1 MTQNSALLT
10 RAPAGLVVMLSLAL
24 MINYIDRGAI
34 ATAAP
39 LLQDELKLSP
49 VEIGWVLAAFYWAY
63 APLQPVMGWLADR
76 IGPAIVLA
84 VGFALWSV
92 STAAT
97 GLVLGLA
104 SLIILRLLMG
114 AGEATFYPS
123 ALSLLVR
130 NVPPTQRALA
140 TATMQFGAVLGPA
153 IGTLIG
159 GMIMLNYGWRAM
171 FVVMGGGSLV
181 WLLFWRRRLRAEREQ
196 MAAAA
201 HAPSNA
207 TADDNPSYGVILRQ
221 RALWGGMLGTFC
233 SNYAFYFVF
242 SWLPLYLVKERG
254 LTLEMMTYATTAF
267 YVADGA
273 SILLVGY
280 FLDRWVRRGASFN
293 RAYKTALALSCAGVG
308 LCLIASTVVTGL
320 VAATVLLLLTGVMDG
335 FNSPSNPS
343 VTQTFAGPT
352 ATGRW
357 MGIQNAVGNVAGMTA
372 PVVTGYL
379 VATTGNYTAA
389 SLVSGGVA
397 LCGLVAWLVV
407 VPEVKPIDWQAEQQR
422 LSPRPQAA

>member
-1 MTQNSALLT
+1 MQQNSSLPG
-10 RAPAGLVVMLSLAL
+10 RAPAALVVMLSLAL

-49 VEIGWVLAAFYWAY
+49 SEIGWVLAVFYWAY

-76 IGPAIVLA
+76 IGPAIILA
-84 VGFALWSV
+84 GGFALWSLA
-92 STAAT
+92 TAAT
-97 GLVLGLA
+97 GLVWGLA
-104 SLIILRLLMG
+104 SLVVLRLLMG

-153 IGTLIG
+153 IGTLLG
-159 GMIMLNYGWRAM
+159 GMIMLHFGWRAM
-171 FVVMGGGSLV
+171 FVVMGCASLI
-181 WLLFWRRRLRAEREQ
+181 WLFFWRRRMQAERLQ
-196 MAAAA
+196 QPSSAVATAAAE
-201 HAPSNA
+201 
-207 TADDNPSYGVILRQ
+207 TDDNPSYRVILRQ

-267 YVADGA
+267 FIADGA

-280 FLDRWVRRGASFN
+280 MLDRWVKRGASFN
-293 RAYKTALALSCAGVG
+293 RAYKTALAMSCAGVG
-308 LCLIASTVVTGL
+308 LCLIGSTLVTGL
-320 VAATVLLLLTGVMDG
+320 VAASLILLLTGVMDG

-343 VTQTFAGPT
+343 VTQTFAGPR

-379 VATTGNYTAA
+379 VQSTGHYTSA
-389 SLVSGGVA
+389 SIVSGVVA

-407 VPEVKPIDWQAEQQR
+407 VPEVKPIDWKAEQQR
-422 LSPRPQAA
+422 LYPVTAAG

>member
-1 MTQNSALLT
+1 MQPNSTLRG

-39 LLQDELKLSP
+39 LLQDELQLSP
-49 VEIGWVLAAFYWAY
+49 SQIGWVLAVFYWAY

-84 VGFALWSV
+84 AGFALWSLA
-92 STAAT
+92 TAAT
-97 GLVLGLA
+97 GLVWGLA
-104 SLIILRLLMG
+104 SLVVLRLLMG

-130 NVPPTQRALA
+130 NVPSTQRALA

-153 IGTLIG
+153 LGTLLG
-159 GMIMLNYGWRAM
+159 GMIMLRFGWRTM
-171 FVVMGGGSLV
+171 FVVMGSASLV
-181 WLLFWRRRLRAEREQ
+181 WLVVWRRRMRAER
-196 MAAAA
+196 MAQA
-201 HAPSNA
+201 SSTVA
-207 TADDNPSYGVILRQ
+207 TVPDDADDNPSYGVILRQ

-242 SWLPLYLVKERG
+242 SWLPLYLVRERG

-267 YVADGA
+267 FIADGA

-280 FLDRWVRRGASFN
+280 MLDRWVKSGASLN

-308 LCLIASTVVTGL
+308 LCLIGSTLVSGL
-320 VAATVLLLLTGVMDG
+320 VAASLILLLTGVMDG

-343 VTQTFAGPT
+343 VTQTFAGPR

-379 VATTGNYTAA
+379 VESTGNYTYA
-389 SLVSGGVA
+389 SIVSGVVA

-407 VPEVKPIDWQAEQQR
+407 VPEVKPIDWKAEGQR
-422 LSPRPQAA
+422 LRPAAAAA

>member
-1 MTQNSALLT
+1 
-10 RAPAGLVVMLSLAL
+10 
-24 MINYIDRGAI
+24 
-34 ATAAP
+34 
-39 LLQDELKLSP
+39 
-49 VEIGWVLAAFYWAY
+49 
-63 APLQPVMGWLADR
+63 
-76 IGPAIVLA
+76 
-84 VGFALWSV
+84 
-92 STAAT
+92 
-97 GLVLGLA
+97 
-104 SLIILRLLMG
+104 MG

-153 IGTLIG
+153 IGTLLG
-159 GMIMLNYGWRAM
+159 GMIMLHFGWRAM
-171 FVVMGGGSLV
+171 FVVMGCASLI
-181 WLLFWRRRLRAEREQ
+181 WLFFWRRRVRTERVGQ
-196 MAAAA
+196 AGPAVTTGAAQ
-201 HAPSNA
+201 S
-207 TADDNPSYGVILRQ
+207 DDNPSYGVILRQ

-242 SWLPLYLVKERG
+242 SWLPLYLVRERR

-267 YVADGA
+267 FVADGA

-280 FLDRWVRRGASFN
+280 MLDRWVRRGASFN

-308 LCLIASTVVTGL
+308 LCLIGSTLVTGL
-320 VAATVLLLLTGVMDG
+320 VAASLILLLTGVMDG

-343 VTQTFAGPT
+343 VTQTFAGPR

-379 VATTGNYTAA
+379 VESSGNYTAA
-389 SLVSGGVA
+389 SIVSGVVA

-407 VPEVKPIDWQAEQQR
+407 VPEVKPIDWKAEQQR
-422 LSPRPQAA
+422 LRPDTAAA

>member
-39 LLQDELKLSP
+39 LLQDELNLSP

-84 VGFALWSV
+84 AGFALWSV

-97 GLVLGLA
+97 GLVVGLT

-153 IGTLIG
+153 IGTLLG

-171 FVVMGGGSLV
+171 FVVMGAGSLV
-181 WLLFWRRRLRAEREQ
+181 WLFFWRRRLRAERER
-196 MAAAA
+196 MAP
-201 HAPSNA
+201 APSNA
-207 TADDNPSYGVILRQ
+207 TGDDNPSYGVILRQ

-242 SWLPLYLVKERG
+242 SWLPLYLVQERG

-389 SLVSGGVA
+389 SLVSGVVA

-422 LSPRPQAA
+422 LSPRPQTA

>member
-1 MTQNSALLT
+1 MQQNSSLPG
-10 RAPAGLVVMLSLAL
+10 RAPAALVVMLSLAL

-49 VEIGWVLAAFYWAY
+49 SEIGWVLAVFYWAY

-76 IGPAIVLA
+76 IGPAIILA
-84 VGFALWSV
+84 GGFALWSLA
-92 STAAT
+92 TAAT
-97 GLVLGLA
+97 GLVWGLA
-104 SLIILRLLMG
+104 SLVVLRLLMG

-153 IGTLIG
+153 IGTLLG
-159 GMIMLNYGWRAM
+159 GMIMLHFGWRAM
-171 FVVMGGGSLV
+171 FVVMGCASLI
-181 WLLFWRRRLRAEREQ
+181 WLFFWRRRMQAERLQ
-196 MAAAA
+196 QPSSAVATAAAE
-201 HAPSNA
+201 
-207 TADDNPSYGVILRQ
+207 TDDNPSYRVILRQ

-267 YVADGA
+267 FIADGA

-280 FLDRWVRRGASFN
+280 MLDRWVKRGASFN
-293 RAYKTALALSCAGVG
+293 RAYKTALAMSCAGVG
-308 LCLIASTVVTGL
+308 LCLIGSTLVTGL
-320 VAATVLLLLTGVMDG
+320 VAASLILLLTGVMDG

-343 VTQTFAGPT
+343 VTQTFAGPR

-379 VATTGNYTAA
+379 VESTGHYTSA
-389 SLVSGGVA
+389 SIVSGVVA

-407 VPEVKPIDWQAEQQR
+407 VPEVKPIDWKAEQQR
-422 LSPRPQAA
+422 LYPVTAAG

>member
-1 MTQNSALLT
+1 MQAISTLRG

-39 LLQDELKLSP
+39 LLQDELQLSP
-49 VEIGWVLAAFYWAY
+49 SQIGWVLAVFYWAY

-76 IGPAIVLA
+76 IGPTIVLA
-84 VGFALWSV
+84 GGFALWSLA
-92 STAAT
+92 TAAT
-97 GLVLGLA
+97 GLVWGLA
-104 SLIILRLLMG
+104 SLVVLRLLMG

-130 NVPPTQRALA
+130 NVPPTQRAFA

-153 IGTLIG
+153 IGTLLG
-159 GMIMLNYGWRAM
+159 GMIMLHFGWRTM
-171 FVVMGGGSLV
+171 FVVMGGASLV
-181 WLLFWRRRLRAEREQ
+181 WLVFWRRRLQAERLEQ
-196 MAAAA
+196 VSPAV
-201 HAPSNA
+201 A
-207 TADDNPSYGVILRQ
+207 TTPANEDDNPSYGVILRQ

-242 SWLPLYLVKERG
+242 SWLPLYLVRERG

-267 YVADGA
+267 FVADGA
-273 SILLVGY
+273 SILLVG
-280 FLDRWVRRGASFN
+280 FLLDRWVKRGASFN

-308 LCLIASTVVTGL
+308 LCLIGSTLVSGL
-320 VAATVLLLLTGVMDG
+320 VAASLILLLTGVMDG

-343 VTQTFAGPT
+343 VTQTFAGT
-352 ATGRW
+352 RATGRW

-379 VATTGNYTAA
+379 VQSTGNYTAA
-389 SLVSGGVA
+389 SIVSGVVA
-397 LCGLVAWLVV
+397 LCGLFAWLVV
-407 VPEVKPIDWQAEQQR
+407 VPEVKPIDWKTEGQR
-422 LSPRPQAA
+422 LRPATTAA

>member
-10 RAPAGLVVMLSLAL
+10 RAPTGLVVMLSLAL

-84 VGFALWSV
+84 AGFALWSV

-97 GLVLGLA
+97 GLVVGLA
-104 SLIILRLLMG
+104 SLIVLRLLMG

-153 IGTLIG
+153 IGTLLG

-171 FVVMGGGSLV
+171 FVVMGAGSLV
-181 WLLFWRRRLRAEREQ
+181 WLFFWRRRLRAERER
-196 MAAAA
+196 MASAAQT
-201 HAPSNA
+201 PSNT

-389 SLVSGGVA
+389 SLVSGVVA

-422 LSPRPQAA
+422 LSPRPQIA

>member
-1 MTQNSALLT
+1 MQQNSSLLG

-49 VEIGWVLAAFYWAY
+49 SEIGWVLAVFYWAY

-84 VGFALWSV
+84 GGFTLWSL

-97 GLVLGLA
+97 GLVWGLA
-104 SLIILRLLMG
+104 SLVVLRLLMG

-153 IGTLIG
+153 IGTLLG
-159 GMIMLNYGWRAM
+159 GMIMLHFGWRAM
-171 FVVMGGGSLV
+171 FVVMGGASLT
-181 WLLFWRRRLRAEREQ
+181 WLFFWRRRIRAERASQ
-196 MAAAA
+196 AALVATTAAAE
-201 HAPSNA
+201 P
-207 TADDNPSYGVILRQ
+207 DDNPSYSVILRQ
-221 RALWGGMLGTFC
+221 RALWGGVLGTFC

-280 FLDRWVRRGASFN
+280 MLDRWVRRGASFN
-293 RAYKTALALSCAGVG
+293 RAYKTALALSCTGVG
-308 LCLIASTVVTGL
+308 LCLIGSTLVTGL
-320 VAATVLLLLTGVMDG
+320 VAASLILLLTGVMDG

-343 VTQTFAGPT
+343 VTQTFAGPR

-379 VATTGNYTAA
+379 VESTGNYTSA
-389 SLVSGGVA
+389 SIVSGAVA

-407 VPEVKPIDWQAEQQR
+407 VPEVKPIDWKAEQQR
-422 LSPRPQAA
+422 LRPGAAMG

>member
-1 MTQNSALLT
+1 
-10 RAPAGLVVMLSLAL
+10 MLSVAL

-39 LLQDELKLSP
+39 LLQDELQLSP
-49 VEIGWVLAAFYWAY
+49 SEIGWVLAVFYWAY

-76 IGPAIVLA
+76 FGPALILA
-84 VGFALWSV
+84 AGFTLWSLA
-92 STAAT
+92 TAAT
-97 GLVLGLA
+97 GLVWGLG
-104 SLIILRLLMG
+104 SLIVLRLLMG

-153 IGTLIG
+153 LGTLVG
-159 GMIMLNYGWRAM
+159 GMIMLHFGWRAM
-171 FVVMGGGSLV
+171 FITMGSLSLV
-181 WLLFWRRRLRAEREQ
+181 WLLFWRRRLHAERV
-196 MAAAA
+196 ARAV
-201 HAPSNA
+201 A
-207 TADDNPSYGVILRQ
+207 TPASGTPGDTLSYGVILRQ

-254 LTLEMMTYATTAF
+254 LTLEMMTYATAAF
-267 YVADGA
+267 YVADGV

-280 FLDRWVRRGASFN
+280 MLDRWVRRGASFN

-308 LCLIASTVVTGL
+308 LCLIGSTLVTGL
-320 VAATVLLLLTGVMDG
+320 VAATLILLLTGVMDG
-335 FNSPSNPS
+335 FNSPANPS

-379 VATTGNYTAA
+379 VESTGNYTAA
-389 SLVSGGVA
+389 SIVSGVVA

-422 LSPRPQAA
+422 LQRRALAS

>member
-1 MTQNSALLT
+1 MQQNSSLLG
-10 RAPAGLVVMLSLAL
+10 RAPAGLVVMLSVAL

-49 VEIGWVLAAFYWAY
+49 SEIGWVLAIFYWAY

-84 VGFALWSV
+84 SGFALWSLA
-92 STAAT
+92 TAAT
-97 GLVLGLA
+97 GLVWGLA
-104 SLIILRLLMG
+104 SLVVLRLLMG

-153 IGTLIG
+153 IGTLLG
-159 GMIMLNYGWRAM
+159 GMIMLHFGWRAM
-171 FVVMGGGSLV
+171 FVVMGCASLT
-181 WLLFWRRRLRAEREQ
+181 WLFFWGRRMRAERVQ
-196 MAAAA
+196 QASSAVKTAAAG
-201 HAPSNA
+201 S
-207 TADDNPSYGVILRQ
+207 DDNPSYGVILRQ

-242 SWLPLYLVKERG
+242 SWLPLYLVNERG

-280 FLDRWVRRGASFN
+280 MLDRWVRRGASFN

-308 LCLIASTVVTGL
+308 LCLIGSTLVTGL
-320 VAATVLLLLTGVMDG
+320 VAASLILMLTGVMDG

-343 VTQTFAGPT
+343 VTQTFAGSA

-379 VATTGNYTAA
+379 VQSTGNYTVA
-389 SLVSGGVA
+389 SLVSGAVA
-397 LCGLVAWLVV
+397 LFGLVAWLVV
-407 VPEVKPIDWQAEQQR
+407 VPEVKPIDWKAEQQR
-422 LSPRPQAA
+422 LRPGTAVG